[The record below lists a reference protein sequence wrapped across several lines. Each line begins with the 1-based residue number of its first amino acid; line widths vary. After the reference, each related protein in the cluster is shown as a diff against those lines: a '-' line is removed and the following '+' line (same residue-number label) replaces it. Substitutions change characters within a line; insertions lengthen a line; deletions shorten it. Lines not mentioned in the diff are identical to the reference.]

1 MTSFKKKF
9 VSQDGKVFTVSEV
22 VQTPAGLTVFY
33 TNDRTQENFS
43 CLIDAFAER
52 FKEVQDDNV

>member
-22 VQTPAGLTVFY
+22 CQTPAGLTVFY
-33 TNDRTQENFS
+33 TNDKTQENYYGGNYPWV
-43 CLIDAFAER
+43 
-52 FKEVQDDNV
+52 KK